1 MRGELK
7 RSAVVAAL
15 RKLREELEEGTG
27 RGIDDLVMLVALL
40 LSDVC
45 AALGLAPGEQ
55 EIVLGPNGAAFVEA
69 FLSTQAAPADPAKT
83 PQPAVILPIVG
94 PAELA

>member
-1 MRGELK
+1 MSGELK

-15 RKLREELEEGTG
+15 KNLREELEEGTG

-45 AALGLAPGEQ
+45 AALGLGPGEQ

-69 FLSTQAAPADPAKT
+69 FLSTQAAPASPTETPEAVLLPAAN
-83 PQPAVILPIVG
+83 Q
-94 PAELA
+94 AEMA

>member
-1 MRGELK
+1 MSGELK
-7 RSAVVAAL
+7 RRTVVTAL
-15 RKLREELEEGTG
+15 KKLREELEEGTG

-69 FLSTQAAPADPAKT
+69 FLSTQAAPAS
-83 PQPAVILPIVG
+83 
-94 PAELA
+94 PAETPEAILLPAANQAEMA

>member
-1 MRGELK
+1 MTGELK

-15 RKLREELEEGTG
+15 KKLREELEEGTG

-69 FLSTQAAPADPAKT
+69 FLSTQAAPAS
-83 PQPAVILPIVG
+83 
-94 PAELA
+94 PAETPEAVLLPTANQAEMA